1 MDDRRQ
7 LIDALARVIGLGAA
21 ILGSK
26 VPPLEAVHRAKIALL
41 SMAQTD
47 LVEVLSRSIAI
58 PNLPNTLSRELR
70 QRASRRA
77 CAP

>member
-47 LVEVLSRSIAI
+47 LVEVLS
-58 PNLPNTLSRELR
+58 
-70 QRASRRA
+70 
-77 CAP
+77 